1 MFERTISVI
10 LLSKLASHGRLHL
23 TYTYD
28 LETYPNTGFPRISAS
43 AIIED
48 KTNIPRVA
56 FPVHCFQVVIWS
68 SIERLCPFPNF
79 LWHARK
85 AAQRAECGISNEDAQ
100 SGWIMLFRERSWSI
114 GSARTLLLVNKI
126 TTEKAQLIYR
136 CGIRTLSYSTYNW
149 YNQWFRSIFI
159 WFCSLYGDEQKLSD
173 LPNLGTT
180 S

>member
-56 FPVHCFQVVIWS
+56 FPVHCFQVELEFRILVFV
-68 SIERLCPFPNF
+68 ERGKPEDTGEIPL
-79 LWHARK
+79 RK
-85 AAQRAECGISNEDAQ
+85 D
-100 SGWIMLFRERSWSI
+100 
-114 GSARTLLLVNKI
+114 
-126 TTEKAQLIYR
+126 
-136 CGIRTLSYSTYNW
+136 
-149 YNQWFRSIFI
+149 
-159 WFCSLYGDEQKLSD
+159 D
-173 LPNLGTT
+173 
-180 S
+180 

>member
-56 FPVHCFQVVIWS
+56 FPVHCFQVKLEFRILVFL
-68 SIERLCPFPNF
+68 ERGKP
-79 LWHARK
+79 
-85 AAQRAECGISNEDAQ
+85 EDT
-100 SGWIMLFRERSWSI
+100 GEIPR
-114 GSARTLLLVNKI
+114 NK
-126 TTEKAQLIYR
+126 
-136 CGIRTLSYSTYNW
+136 
-149 YNQWFRSIFI
+149 
-159 WFCSLYGDEQKLSD
+159 DD
-173 LPNLGTT
+173 
-180 S
+180 